1 MAKKRKK
8 GGLVFIGNKWG
19 PRRAKP
25 RSVKPRA
32 RARIA
37 KPGDTGPGPLATSGD
52 ADVERVK
59 ALGIPTVRQRGELS

>member
-32 RARIA
+32 RARLA
-37 KPGDTGPGPLATSGD
+37 KPGDTGPGPLVKAGD
-52 ADVERVK
+52 AAAASPEAARGAPTAER
-59 ALGIPTVRQRGELS
+59 S

>member
-37 KPGDTGPGPLATSGD
+37 KPGDTGPGPLAKSGD
-52 ADVERVK
+52 AAAGSPEAARGAPTVER
-59 ALGIPTVRQRGELS
+59 S